1 MMKATDSRQSNDLG
15 LRRWSMLGGAAHR
28 RILQLGVDSVGV
40 VVVDVL
46 AEKVSKVIFVQD
58 DHVIE

>member
-1 MMKATDSRQSNDLG
+1 MMEATDSRQSNNLG
-15 LRRWSMLGGAAHR
+15 LGRRSIFGGSAHR

-40 VVVDVL
+40 VVVDVF
-46 AEKVSKVIFVQD
+46 AKEVSKVIFVQD